1 MPSSGSYLFYFL
13 VYGTFACFHLSFL
26 GLHGPIGLTGPLA
39 DTLRRISEQAGK
51 MNADG
56 KMDPALLQE
65 LADLKMALNA
75 VNAEMRRPSIS
86 HLLQQQP
93 PDEEDPI
100 SDDMEVFGSGS
111 SRALDELCSDE
122 SDVWPME
129 WDECWEERW
138 AAIEELMIN
147 NKAFKD
153 RVIRILSQSSVKHH
167 QQQQEHLGNEP

>member
-1 MPSSGSYLFYFL
+1 
-13 VYGTFACFHLSFL
+13 
-26 GLHGPIGLTGPLA
+26 
-39 DTLRRISEQAGK
+39 

-65 LADLKMALNA
+65 LADLKLALNA
-75 VNAEMRRPSIS
+75 VNAEMRRPSVS

-93 PDEEDPI
+93 PDEEDPS
-100 SDDMEVFGSGS
+100 SDDLEVFVGGSN
-111 SRALDELCSDE
+111 RALDELCSDE
-122 SDVWPME
+122 SDAWPME

-153 RVIRILSQSSVKHH
+153 RVIRILSQSSVKPSVH
-167 QQQQEHLGNEP
+167 Q